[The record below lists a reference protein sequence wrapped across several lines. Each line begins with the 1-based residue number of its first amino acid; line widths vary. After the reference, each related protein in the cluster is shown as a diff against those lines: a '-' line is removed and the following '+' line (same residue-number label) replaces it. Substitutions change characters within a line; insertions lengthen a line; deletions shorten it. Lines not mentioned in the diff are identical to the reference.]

1 VEAICNRLES
11 TRKLLRVTHEGP
23 VCRSVPFGHGIVE
36 DYDLIAQISETK
48 IDYALSVR
56 IQNCLIVGQS
66 IRVVSVLLG
75 SVLRLV
81 ESQINSCPTHLG
93 RLCHSVIAETR

>member
-1 VEAICNRLES
+1 MEAICNRLES
-11 TRKLLRVTHEGP
+11 TRELLRITNESP
-23 VCRSVPFGHGIVE
+23 VRRSVPFGHGIVE

-56 IQNCLIVGQS
+56 GQSCLIVGQT

-81 ESQINSCPTHLG
+81 EPRMNSYPTHLG